1 MKYLSILTVALMV
14 LLVGTAK
21 KVYIPNGVVRSE
33 PTELEK
39 FLDHMAQR
47 ESDNTP
53 HVVNRFGMMGKYQF
67 DPRTIKVL
75 GFNISKNQFLRN
87 PELQDSVMVKY
98 MRENNSL
105 LDRIIENYE
114 GKKFKG
120 IRITRSGVLAAA
132 HLAGAGNVKK
142 YFSNGDMHGR
152 TDANG
157 TSIRDYLEEFNKYKL
172 RENF

>member
-1 MKYLSILTVALMV
+1 MRYFASIVVALMV
-14 LLVGTAK
+14 IVFGTAK
-21 KVYIPNGVVRSE
+21 TVYVPDGIVRSE
-33 PTELEK
+33 PTELER

-67 DPRTIKVL
+67 DPKTVRVL
-75 GFNISKNQFLRN
+75 GFRVTRTQFLRN
-87 PELQDSVMVKY
+87 SELQDSVMVQY
-98 MRENNSL
+98 MRSNNSL
-105 LDRIIENYE
+105 LDNLIDRYE
-114 GKKFKG
+114 GRKFKG

-142 YFSNGDMHGR
+142 YFSDGDVNGR

-157 TSIRDYLEEFNKYKL
+157 TSIRDYLQEFNKYKL
-172 RENF
+172 RETF